1 MPFRFPGTAS
11 ARRSLDPE
19 TRTMLDQPPLPDLP
33 DLPALPHAHPHP
45 DSPLRRLHAAWVAAK
60 ATMEALPPGR
70 DESLADATFALVM
83 RLEREIAA
91 YVPETAVDLAL
102 KVIVADFDPGDYQQA
117 SAVRFAHWVA
127 GLEITDPAT

>member
-1 MPFRFPGTAS
+1 MF
-11 ARRSLDPE
+11 
-19 TRTMLDQPPLPDLP
+19 DQTHLP

-45 DSPLRRLHAAWVAAK
+45 DSPLRGLHAAWVAAK

-91 YVPETAVDLAL
+91 YVPETAVDLAI

-127 GLEITDPAT
+127 GLEMCPPAT